1 MPKKHPT
8 EVRERAVRMTL
19 DRLKDYP
26 SMWAACRDL
35 APKLNIGA
43 ETLRK
48 WVTQAQAD
56 AGERSGP
63 TSEELE
69 EIKRLKRENRDLR
82 ETNDILKA
90 AGVFLREGARPSQP
104 SIVAFIV
111 QMKANGHGVELTC
124 GVLREQGVAVTSRS
138 FRAWKTRAAA
148 ARVQSDAALVDRL
161 KALKARDTQGRQQP
175 EILYGRRKMTAWL
188 NRGEFAGVS
197 KHTVD
202 RLMRL
207 EGMNG
212 LVRGRKPRESA
223 SAGKDSP
230 RAPDLLKRNFSAP
243 RPNHSWV
250 TDFTY
255 VPTWGGFVYVAFAI
269 DLYSRA
275 IVGWHASTAKD
286 TPFVE
291 VCLNM
296 ALWRR
301 DRAGHA
307 VGPGL
312 IHHSD
317 AGSQY
322 TSIKFTE
329 TVALEGLIASI
340 GTIGDAYDNA
350 AAETVMGLY
359 KNEAVAKNSP
369 FMTGPL
375 KTLADVEKLTFDW
388 LDWYNNRRLHSALG
402 NMPPEEYER
411 NYYAETN
418 GPIDIEAAN
427 KTAA

>member
-1 MPKKHPT
+1 
-8 EVRERAVRMTL
+8 
-19 DRLKDYP
+19 
-26 SMWAACRDL
+26 
-35 APKLNIGA
+35 
-43 ETLRK
+43 
-48 WVTQAQAD
+48 
-56 AGERSGP
+56 
-63 TSEELE
+63 
-69 EIKRLKRENRDLR
+69 
-82 ETNDILKA
+82 
-90 AGVFLREGARPSQP
+90 
-104 SIVAFIV
+104 
-111 QMKANGHGVELTC
+111 
-124 GVLREQGVAVTSRS
+124 
-138 FRAWKTRAAA
+138 
-148 ARVQSDAALVDRL
+148 
-161 KALKARDTQGRQQP
+161 
-175 EILYGRRKMTAWL
+175 MTAWL
-188 NRGEFAGVS
+188 NRGKFVGVS

-202 RLMRL
+202 RLMRD

-212 LVRGRKPRESA
+212 VVRGRKPRGTMA
-223 SAGKDSP
+223 AGKETT
-230 RAPDLLKRNFSAP
+230 RAPDLLRRNFTAP
-243 RPNHSWV
+243 HPNHSWV

-255 VPTWGGFVYVAFAI
+255 VRTWTGFVYVAFAI

-275 IVGWHASTAKD
+275 IVGWHASTVKD

-291 VCLNM
+291 ACLTM

-301 DRAGHA
+301 DNAGHP
-307 VGPGL
+307 VGPGM

-375 KTLADVEKLTFDW
+375 RSLAGVERLTFDW
-388 LDWYNNRRLHSALG
+388 LDWYNNRRLHSTLG
-402 NMPPEEYER
+402 NIPPAEYED

-418 GPIDIEAAN
+418 GPINIGAAN

>member
-1 MPKKHPT
+1 
-8 EVRERAVRMTL
+8 
-19 DRLKDYP
+19 
-26 SMWAACRDL
+26 
-35 APKLNIGA
+35 
-43 ETLRK
+43 
-48 WVTQAQAD
+48 
-56 AGERSGP
+56 
-63 TSEELE
+63 
-69 EIKRLKRENRDLR
+69 
-82 ETNDILKA
+82 
-90 AGVFLREGARPSQP
+90 
-104 SIVAFIV
+104 
-111 QMKANGHGVELTC
+111 
-124 GVLREQGVAVTSRS
+124 
-138 FRAWKTRAAA
+138 
-148 ARVQSDAALVDRL
+148 
-161 KALKARDTQGRQQP
+161 
-175 EILYGRRKMTAWL
+175 MTAWL
-188 NRGEFAGVS
+188 NRGEFVGVS

-202 RLMRL
+202 RLMRD

-212 LVRGRKPRESA
+212 LVRGRKPRGTMA
-223 SAGKDSP
+223 AGKETT
-230 RAPDLLKRNFSAP
+230 RAPDLLRRNFNAP
-243 RPNHSWV
+243 HPNHSWV

-255 VPTWGGFVYVAFAI
+255 VRTWTGFVYVAFAI

-275 IVGWHASTAKD
+275 IVGWHASTVKD

-291 VCLNM
+291 ACLTM

-301 DRAGHA
+301 DNAGHP
-307 VGPGL
+307 VGPGM

-375 KTLADVEKLTFDW
+375 KTLADVERLTFDW
-388 LDWYNNRRLHSALG
+388 LDWYNNRRLHSTLG
-402 NMPPEEYER
+402 NIPPAEYEDN
-411 NYYAETN
+411 NYADTN
-418 GPIDIEAAN
+418 GPINIRAAN